1 MQSVREGQPGT
12 HAGGGGSAAPGG
24 GGAGGGGGEPSLM
37 FNLGAMLAGIWAGV
51 KADPRQ
57 PPAVL
62 GYPEGAGGAA
72 AQGQAGMQPG
82 VQPVQ
87 AGSAVAG
94 SVPVA
99 VRTETVERVEQTPSG
114 PVLVR
119 RTVIDEIHRPAE
131 GPGAGPAVPPPAGS

>member
-1 MQSVREGQPGT
+1 
-12 HAGGGGSAAPGG
+12 
-24 GGAGGGGGEPSLM
+24 M

-62 GYPEGAGGAA
+62 GYPEGSGGAGGAGGAA
-72 AQGQAGMQPG
+72 AQGQAGMQP
-82 VQPVQ
+82 VQPGPVGPGGVQ
-87 AGSAVAG
+87 AGSPVAG

>member
-1 MQSVREGQPGT
+1 
-12 HAGGGGSAAPGG
+12 
-24 GGAGGGGGEPSLM
+24 M

-62 GYPEGAGGAA
+62 GYPEGAGAA
-72 AQGQAGMQPG
+72 GQPSG
-82 VQPVQ
+82 VQPGQPVQ
-87 AGSAVAG
+87 PVAG

-131 GPGAGPAVPPPAGS
+131 GPGAGPGVPAVPPPAGS